1 MVPFVRSNQVV
12 NVNGE
17 NFAWPANPN
26 GVLNGMDI
34 PTAGTQIIG
43 SFWRIPVMDGPRVV
57 DYAFLVA
64 NSAIKPQADALKV
77 LQVKLTGTGGITA
90 IMMAIA
96 DNDDLPTTTPA
107 NQFAYLADGLGGS
120 LPVMPTV
127 TIPVPIMQQGPQ
139 VTNPTT
145 GAKTFIFAFPAN
157 PAALEYQVN
166 GMWING
172 VLITPTMT
180 GLTTVAAVAVQFNT
194 DYSDNGTWSATGD
207 VLKLV
212 SAPTDVEPVSKAGID
227 VELKPKAWCFDLT
240 AYSTPAAV
248 NGVKFGASDTIP
260 LDTFMLTDN
269 PTVLLNVLKAK
280 MSVGTTF
287 STTVA
292 NKLGILTV
300 QAQPKLYNGVTL
312 VESATAGTC

>member
-1 MVPFVRSNQVV
+1 MVPFVQSNQVV

-26 GVLNGMDI
+26 GI
-34 PTAGTQIIG
+34 PMQIQTEGTQIIG

-64 NSAIKPQADALKV
+64 NSAIKPQPDALKV
-77 LQVKLTGTGGITA
+77 LQVKMTGTGGITA
-90 IMMAIA
+90 VMMAIT
-96 DNDDLPTTTPA
+96 DSDDLPTSTPP
-107 NQFAYLADGLGGS
+107 NQFAYLADGLGGT
-120 LPVMPTV
+120 LPTMPTV

-139 VTNPTT
+139 VINNTT

-157 PAALEYQVN
+157 PAGLEYQVN

-172 VLITPTMT
+172 TLLPPTMT
-180 GLTTVAAVAVQFNT
+180 GLTTVSAVAGQFNT
-194 DYSDNGTWSATGD
+194 DFSDYGTWSATGD
-207 VLKLV
+207 VLQLV
-212 SAPTDVEPVSKAGID
+212 SAPSDVVPASKAGID
-227 VELKPKAWCFDLT
+227 VELAPTDFCFDLT

-248 NGVKFGASDTIP
+248 DGVKFGSSDTIP
-260 LDTFMLTDN
+260 LTAFMLTDD
-269 PTVLLNVLKAK
+269 PVVLLNVLKPK

-292 NKLGILTV
+292 NKLGISTV
-300 QAQPKLYNGVTL
+300 QEQPKLYYGVTL
-312 VESATAGTC
+312 VEASAAGTC